1 MALPHCLLCPW
12 PLRAWQQWLW
22 ALLIVAPSA
31 PVMLRILGNPLAGA
45 ACVAGLSAIFV
56 AQRFGSDLPAAMQ
69 ASRDPRVVIIA
80 AMLVGMVVAFAVLFP
95 QLNSQMPGQGS
106 DRDDA
111 LNVAIAA
118 MFRGEYPYAQ
128 TTYLGNPITPLP
140 GALLLA
146 IPFWSLGNAALQAV
160 AWLAVWSAALLAVRR
175 TWLTVLAIAASAL
188 SPEAVRETLTG
199 GDLLAN
205 GVYVALAIWFAFR
218 AVAAKAPSAG
228 RMLLAV
234 LLLGIALTS
243 RPNFL
248 LLLPVVFAAVARQ
261 SGLLRAL
268 LTVGGACAVGL
279 TLALPF
285 YLHSPEAFSPLHLSR
300 KFLVPGAA
308 WAPPVLVLASVAL
321 PLLLAWRTNVE
332 RAFADCALVC
342 GVPFLL
348 AAVIG
353 VAAGQFNL
361 QLLAYG
367 VCAIPFVCLAMLKL
381 PTHAASRQRPIVAEL
396 MRV

>member
-188 SPEAVRETLTG
+188 SP
-199 GDLLAN
+199 
-205 GVYVALAIWFAFR
+205 
-218 AVAAKAPSAG
+218 
-228 RMLLAV
+228 
-234 LLLGIALTS
+234 
-243 RPNFL
+243 
-248 LLLPVVFAAVARQ
+248 
-261 SGLLRAL
+261 
-268 LTVGGACAVGL
+268 
-279 TLALPF
+279 
-285 YLHSPEAFSPLHLSR
+285 
-300 KFLVPGAA
+300 
-308 WAPPVLVLASVAL
+308 
-321 PLLLAWRTNVE
+321 
-332 RAFADCALVC
+332 
-342 GVPFLL
+342 
-348 AAVIG
+348 
-353 VAAGQFNL
+353 
-361 QLLAYG
+361 
-367 VCAIPFVCLAMLKL
+367 
-381 PTHAASRQRPIVAEL
+381 
-396 MRV
+396 